1 MANFIKT
8 TKLDMANIHKNHK
21 ALMFLFSPSF
31 YAKKKRKKKVKIR
44 PKENKTLPLTFKFI
58 VHN

>member
-31 YAKKKRKKKVKIR
+31 YAKKRKKSENSPKRKEK
-44 PKENKTLPLTFKFI
+44 
-58 VHN
+58 HCH